1 MQILAILA
9 IMAVM
14 AIAASQ
20 PKPLILRSP
29 VFKKLAW
36 LVHGF
41 STRQGGTSKCYG
53 GMSLNLGY
61 TKEDPRATVEKN
73 RKRLLLA
80 LGAADRGK
88 PWPLVTLKQ
97 VHSDAIH
104 VVKSTADRQ
113 LVGDGLVTNVPGI
126 ALAVQTADC
135 FPVLLVDKKN
145 RAVGAFHAGWRGT
158 VKRIVEKGLG
168 VMRRQYGTEPQ
179 DVYALIGPGIQ
190 KCCYEIGEEV
200 QSKFESQF
208 AYARELFH
216 EVESRDPI
224 REKYPLLFMSV
235 RPPGHGDSP
244 TRLYLDIMEAN
255 RRQLLMAGV
264 PEGQISA
271 LTHCTSCNRKT
282 FFSHRAEKGVT
293 GRMMAVVGIR
303 SDLGPESMTARLR
316 KTRIAQGR

>member
-1 MQILAILA
+1 
-9 IMAVM
+9 MAVM
-14 AIAASQ
+14 AIAVRQ
-20 PKPLILRSP
+20 TKLLILRSAP
-29 VFKKLAW
+29 FRKLPW

-41 STRQGGTSKCYG
+41 STRQGGMSKCYG
-53 GMSLNLGY
+53 GKSLNLGY

-80 LGAADRGK
+80 LGAADKGK

-104 VVKSTADRQ
+104 VVKSAADRQ
-113 LVGDGLVTNVPGI
+113 LIGDGLVTNVPHIVLG
-126 ALAVQTADC
+126 VQTADC
-135 FPVLLVDKKN
+135 FPVLLVDKKH

-179 DVYALIGPGIQ
+179 DVYAVIGPGIE
-190 KCCYEIGEEV
+190 KCCYEVGEEV
-200 QSKFESQF
+200 RSRFESQF

-216 EVESRDPI
+216 EVESSDPI
-224 REKYPLLFMSV
+224 REKYPLLFMNV

-264 PEGQISA
+264 PEKQIS
-271 LTHCTSCNRKT
+271 LMQHCTSCNRKK

-303 SDLGPESMTARLR
+303 KPGAGFKDVALR
-316 KTRIAQGR
+316 KTIARGRLPRPPSD